1 MARRKKP
8 ENETPVEERVR
19 RIKEAIS
26 NHANRSEK
34 VSWNRKMDNMVKF
47 HAELRPIEQKIIKI
61 MAEEKFPV
69 LDKIQELREVMVKE
83 CVHPYEHLV
92 IQLDHV
98 ECRFCNKKLS
108 IPLEF
113 IAPEDEMIRTCDEE
127 KEEDTQT

>member
-19 RIKEAIS
+19 RIKESIS

-34 VSWNRKMDNMVKF
+34 VSWNRKMDNMVKL
-47 HAELRPIEQKIIKI
+47 HAKLRPIEQKIITI

-69 LDKIQELREVMVKE
+69 LDEIQELRLIMVKE

-108 IPLEF
+108 TPLEF
-113 IAPEDEMIRTCDEE
+113 ITLED
-127 KEEDTQT
+127 DTDR

>member
-8 ENETPVEERVR
+8 ENETPAEQRVR

-34 VSWNRKMDNMVKF
+34 VSWNRKMDNMVKLI
-47 HAELRPIEQKIIKI
+47 AKLRPVEQKILEI
-61 MAEEKFPV
+61 MAEEKFPL
-69 LDKIQELREVMVKE
+69 LDKVQELREIMVKE

-92 IQLDHV
+92 IQFDHV
-98 ECRFCNKKLS
+98 ECKFCDKKLS

-113 IAPEDEMIRTCDEE
+113 VDGEE
-127 KEEDTQT
+127 ENTQA

>member
-8 ENETPVEERVR
+8 INETLIEERVR

-34 VSWNRKMDNMVKF
+34 VSWNRKQDNMVKF
-47 HAELRPIEQKIIKI
+47 VAELRPVEQKILAL
-61 MAEEKFPV
+61 MAEKFPI
-69 LDKIQELREVMVKE
+69 LDKVQELREVMVKE
-83 CVHPYEHLV
+83 CIHPYEHLV

-98 ECRFCNKKLS
+98 DCKFCNKKLS

-113 IAPEDEMIRTCDEE
+113 ILDGNEE
-127 KEEDTQT
+127 ETQT